1 MNTSQP
7 NSIAPTFQEFQPIQI
22 NEILEKLIADF
33 SRSKELHSWGIDDE
47 MVQSLKKFLENPFQ
61 NEYKKLE
68 RSSNTFMQLFLAILV
83 SGISHFKLDSLIDG
97 VTYTNQGTEICLW
110 IFLKPEQWSFE
121 NRRKFYPILSSIMNV
136 PLFNQHSIDYRIVKK
151 GTINL
156 PESYKQLQ
164 QVTR

>member
-1 MNTSQP
+1 MS
-7 NSIAPTFQEFQPIQI
+7 
-22 NEILEKLIADF
+22 
-33 SRSKELHSWGIDDE
+33 
-47 MVQSLKKFLENPFQ
+47 
-61 NEYKKLE
+61 
-68 RSSNTFMQLFLAILV
+68 
-83 SGISHFKLDSLIDG
+83 
-97 VTYTNQGTEICLW
+97 W